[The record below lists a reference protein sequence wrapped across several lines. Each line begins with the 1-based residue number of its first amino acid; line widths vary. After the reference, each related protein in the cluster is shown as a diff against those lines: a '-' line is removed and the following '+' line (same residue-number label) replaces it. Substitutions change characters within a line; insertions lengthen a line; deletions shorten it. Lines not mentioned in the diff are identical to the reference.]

1 MGALRVGVVLL
12 MQETDTFNP
21 VPTTLEDFTSFGLL
35 EGDDVL
41 RHVDADGPI
50 AGYLDAVASSGED
63 VETVPII
70 RANAQSGGRLT
81 RGTLDDLCS
90 RITTRLA
97 AAGRLDG
104 LMVMLHGA
112 ACAEGVDDLE
122 GHVLR
127 EIRAVTGNTPVALM
141 LDHHA
146 NVTREMMGLADLVMG
161 FRTQPHDPFE
171 TGRDLTRV
179 ALGHWRG
186 RCKPTSA
193 WRKIPLVTH
202 QEQFLTASGPM
213 KTWFDA
219 ARAMERLPG
228 VLTAST
234 FPMQPWL
241 DVEQGGWTAMVFTDG
256 DQALADRLA
265 DELADKAWSL
275 RHEFMKLDNVPP
287 DDAVRLADAAPER
300 TVLLSDT
307 GDSVLGGST
316 GDSTVILAAVLR
328 SRPTHRALIPVTD
341 PVASVALAA
350 SPVGSVHELP
360 VGGWSSSF
368 FAPVRVKGTVRA
380 TARGRVELPGL
391 PQGGVDAGAVV
402 AFDIGVA
409 MLLVSEKPGVGGI
422 HPDVYRHLG
431 VEPADFKMI
440 VMKTA
445 SNFQYMRDIATRF
458 VRVASPGPTQSD
470 VASLP
475 WKRLP
480 RPIFPLDDLS
490 DWRG

>member
-1 MGALRVGVVLL
+1 MSTLRIGLILL

-21 VPTTLEDFTSFGLL
+21 VPTTLSDFTSFGLL

-41 RHVDADGPI
+41 RHVDATGPI
-50 AGYLDAVASSGED
+50 AGYLDAVAASEEN

-81 RGTLDDLCS
+81 RSTLDDLCA
-90 RITTRLA
+90 RITTRLSD
-97 AAGRLDG
+97 AGPLDG

-112 ACAEGVDDLE
+112 ACAEGIDDLE

-127 EIRAVTGNTPVALM
+127 EIRSVVGATPVALM

-146 NVTREMMGLADLVMG
+146 NVTQEMMELSDLVMG

-171 TGRDLTRV
+171 TGRDLTRI
-179 ALGHWRG
+179 ALSHWRG
-186 RCKPTSA
+186 RCTPTKA
-193 WRKIPLVTH
+193 WRKIPLITH
-202 QEQFLTASGPM
+202 QEQFLTSSGPM

-219 ARAMERLPG
+219 AREIEKQPR

-256 DQALADRLA
+256 DQPLAERLA
-265 DELADKAWSL
+265 DELAQTAWNL
-275 RHEFMKLDNVPP
+275 RHEFMKLENVPP
-287 DDAVRLADAAPER
+287 DDAVRSADASGER

-316 GDSTVILAAVLR
+316 GDSTVILSAVLR
-328 SRPTHRALIPVTD
+328 VTPKHRALIPVTD
-341 PVASVALAA
+341 PTASVALAA
-350 SPVGSVHELP
+350 LPVGSVHELR

-368 FAPVRVKGTVRA
+368 FEPVAVKGTVRA
-380 TARGRVELPGL
+380 VSRGYVDLPGL
-391 PQGGVDAGAVV
+391 PQGGVDAGTVV

-409 MLLVSEKPGVGGI
+409 MLLVSERPGVGGI
-422 HPDVYRHLG
+422 HPDAYRHLG
-431 VEPADFKMI
+431 IEPADYKM
-440 VMKTA
+440 VVVKTA
-445 SNFQYMRDIATRF
+445 SNFQYMRQISTRF
-458 VRVASPGPTQSD
+458 LRVATPGPTQSD

-475 WKRLP
+475 WSRLP
-480 RPIFPLDDLS
+480 RPIFPLDDVKN
-490 DWRG
+490 WRS